1 MGNLKNEIFVCIDC
15 ETTGLDASNDRIIEV
30 AAASFTSEGI
40 LEQFDSLI
48 DPTTPIPE
56 ETIKIH
62 NITPEMVA
70 GKPIIDKV
78 LPEILRIIGKKTI
91 VGHGIDFDVEILL
104 KAAERAGIP
113 TTIGNNRRIDT
124 LRMARHYGESP
135 TNSLQQL
142 RNHFNIAEE
151 GAHRALNDV
160 IVNIE
165 VFNNLSRE
173 FHTVEDLMAM
183 LSRPIALKIMPL
195 GKYKGRPLRDIPLD
209 YLQYM
214 ARMDFDQDLLYTIRS
229 EIKRRKSGQ
238 SFAQSANP
246 FADL

>member
-1 MGNLKNEIFVCIDC
+1 MGNLKNETFVCIDC

-30 AAASFTSEGI
+30 AAASFTSGGI
-40 LEQFDSLI
+40 QEQFDSLI
-48 DPTTPIPE
+48 DPTIPIPE

-62 NITPEMVA
+62 NITPDMVA
-70 GKPIIDKV
+70 GKPTIDKV
-78 LPEILRIIGKKTI
+78 LPDILRIIGKKTI
-91 VGHGIDFDVEILL
+91 VGHGIDFDVEILV
-104 KAAERAGIP
+104 KAAERCGIP
-113 TTIGNNRRIDT
+113 TTIQNNKRIDT

-160 IVNIE
+160 VVNIE

-214 ARMDFDQDLLYTIRS
+214 ARMDFDQDLMYTIRS

-238 SFAQSANP
+238 SFSQAVNP
-246 FADL
+246 FSDL

>member
-1 MGNLKNEIFVCIDC
+1 MGLLKKEIFVCIDC
-15 ETTGLDASNDRIIEV
+15 ETTGLDVANDRIIEI
-30 AAASFTSEGI
+30 AAASFTYDQI
-40 LEQFDSLI
+40 HEQFDSLI
-48 DPTTPIPE
+48 DPTITIPE
-56 ETIKIH
+56 ESIKIH
-62 NITPEMVA
+62 NITQQMVE
-70 GKPIIDKV
+70 GKPTIDKI
-78 LPEILRIIGKKTI
+78 LPDILRIIGDKTI
-91 VGHGIDFDVEILL
+91 VGHGIDFDVEILAR
-104 KAAERAGIP
+104 AAERAGIA
-113 TTIGNNRRIDT
+113 TTIRKNNKIDT

-195 GKYKGRPLRDIPLD
+195 GKYKGRPLREIPLD

-214 ARMDFDQDLLYTIRS
+214 AKMDFDQDLLYTIRS
-229 EIKRRKSGQ
+229 EIKRRKGGQ
-238 SFAQSANP
+238 SFAQAGNP
-246 FADL
+246 FAGL